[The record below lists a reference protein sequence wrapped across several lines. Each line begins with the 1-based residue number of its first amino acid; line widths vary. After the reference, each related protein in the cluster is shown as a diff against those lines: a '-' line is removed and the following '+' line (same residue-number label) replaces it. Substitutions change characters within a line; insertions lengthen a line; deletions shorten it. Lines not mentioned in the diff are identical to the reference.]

1 MITSGGNRNP
11 ANADRSTFG
20 RADRGRRTC
29 PASSAGTD
37 RHGPGPA
44 HATDPSR
51 AGAPREAAS
60 LRLEGMDVHAPV
72 RQVGSSKPW
81 CADGRRSWSCSGCWP
96 VAGRRRPV
104 TVRPRRRPSREAR
117 RPRACRSRTNPRS
130 RRPPRPPRHR
140 PRTAPTTTP
149 PVATPPRTTPAGRP
163 CPADVAATLPD
174 SRSATLVAG
183 FRTSRFRLYYCR
195 TAGGQLYYR
204 GISRADAA
212 KATTLPARRIAGG
225 FEARG
230 LEEGSVFVFR
240 VAQGR
245 LFVIQDGKQIFVDPI
260 IATL

>member
-1 MITSGGNRNP
+1 MV
-11 ANADRSTFG
+11 
-20 RADRGRRTC
+20 RRW
-29 PASSAGTD
+29 
-37 RHGPGPA
+37 
-44 HATDPSR
+44 
-51 AGAPREAAS
+51 
-60 LRLEGMDVHAPV
+60 APV
-72 RQVGSSKPW
+72 LVLLGLLAGCGSPTAAHLTPEATPAPGGSTSL
-81 CADGRRSWSCSGCWP
+81 GLP
-96 VAGRRRPV
+96 VPDEPTEPA
-104 TVRPRRRPSREAR
+104 TTSA
-117 RPRACRSRTNPRS
+117 A
-130 RRPPRPPRHR
+130 PPPTTTAPTT
-140 PRTAPTTTP
+140 TAPTTTP
-149 PVATPPRTTPAGRP
+149 PVATPPRTAPAGRS

-212 KATTLPARRIAGG
+212 KATTLPARIIAGG

-230 LEEGSVFVFR
+230 MEAGSVFVFR